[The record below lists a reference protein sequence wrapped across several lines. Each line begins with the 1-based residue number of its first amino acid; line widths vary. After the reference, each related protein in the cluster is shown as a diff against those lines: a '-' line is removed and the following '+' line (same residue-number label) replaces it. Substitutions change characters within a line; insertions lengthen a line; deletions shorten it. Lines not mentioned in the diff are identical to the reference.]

1 MSHTILNSYHRAEKI
16 LVDME
21 TCKKNPIHPNR
32 KELNLCKLRL
42 FLHLVFTQVKVK
54 LKVKLIIAGV
64 YLVFAGLSIAS
75 LKSPN
80 FHHILEAI

>member
-21 TCKKNPIHPNR
+21 TNPIHPNR

-54 LKVKLIIAGV
+54 VKWIIAGV